1 MLILSDLTQKFYHT
15 ILWIFLGYVM
25 LATSK
30 RTRPIGPIL
39 YTITHLVKGCNTLAC
54 GMDLF
59 KFGILINLCVCS
71 MGPWWGLP
79 NHHWLES
86 P

>member
-39 YTITHLVKGCNTLAC
+39 YTIMLEIFL
-54 GMDLF
+54 
-59 KFGILINLCVCS
+59 S
-71 MGPWWGLP
+71 MGFC
-79 NHHWLES
+79 
-86 P
+86 